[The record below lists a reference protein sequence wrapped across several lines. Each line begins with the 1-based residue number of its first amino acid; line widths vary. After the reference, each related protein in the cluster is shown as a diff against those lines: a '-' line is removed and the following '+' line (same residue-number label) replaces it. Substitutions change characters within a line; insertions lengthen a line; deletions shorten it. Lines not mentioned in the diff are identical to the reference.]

1 MPPIS
6 VTYQRRH
13 SGTWV
18 AFLSTGEQLT
28 VETDGDEAG
37 LAEAR
42 AAVRRHTAGA
52 EIAVE
57 RVDTTTGSID
67 WHGLRFEPLATT
79 FGITDPS
86 PAQLEQLTR
95 CWEHYRTNLPPDMK
109 IELYANRVRIEPGA
123 FGARAE
129 LINTLGGYLAAAV
142 PDDQDLVVG
151 PQARSVDHAREQ
163 FRRACALP
171 VPDGFIRV
179 VQELTGFEE
188 EGAIGAMYLV
198 LKDRWDLDRPF

>member
-13 SGTWV
+13 GGVWV
-18 AFLSTGEQLT
+18 VLLSTGEQLT
-28 VETDGDEAG
+28 VDADGDEGG

-42 AAVRRHTAGA
+42 AAVRRHTSGA

-67 WHGLRFEPLATT
+67 WHGLRFEPLADT

-86 PAQLEQLTR
+86 PAQREQLVA
-95 CWEHYRTNLPPDMK
+95 CWEHCRTNLPPDMK
-109 IELYANRVRIEPGA
+109 IELYGNRVRIEPGA

-129 LINTLGGYLAAAV
+129 LINTLGGFLAEAV
-142 PDDQDLVVG
+142 PDDQDIVVG
-151 PQARSVDHAREQ
+151 PQVHGLDHAREQ

-171 VPDGFIRV
+171 VPDGFVRV
-179 VQELTGFEE
+179 VHELTGFEE
-188 EGAIGAMYLV
+188 EGAIGAMYFV